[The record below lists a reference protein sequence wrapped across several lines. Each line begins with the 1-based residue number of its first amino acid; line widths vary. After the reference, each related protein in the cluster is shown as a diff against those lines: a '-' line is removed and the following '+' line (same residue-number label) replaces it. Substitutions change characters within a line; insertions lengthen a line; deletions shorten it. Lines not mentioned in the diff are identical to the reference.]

1 MLLRAGY
8 QNRSRASRRKGWISE
23 LLLVS
28 ERWRGVNWIIYAM
41 VAAIG
46 LAAADVCLKLAG
58 GRISTSLGLLIYG
71 SCTFSMGLG
80 WFLWQRFNGVVHH
93 AQSPAVWASFGVGV
107 SFCLVTASLY
117 ATFGAGAPIS
127 LASPFIR
134 LGGLL
139 VASIAGLI
147 FWGEPLT
154 PRYALGMLLACGGVY
169 LIITR

>member
-1 MLLRAGY
+1 M
-8 QNRSRASRRKGWISE
+8 
-23 LLLVS
+23 
-28 ERWRGVNWIIYAM
+28 NWIIYAI

-58 GRISTSLGLLIYG
+58 GRISTGLGLLIYG

-80 WFLWQRFNGVVHH
+80 WFLWERFSGLVHH
-93 AQSPAVWASFGVGV
+93 AQTPAILASVGVGV
-107 SFCLVTASLY
+107 SFCLVTAALY

-139 VASIAGLI
+139 VASIAGLAL
-147 FWGEPLT
+147 WGEPLT
-154 PRYALGMLLACGGVY
+154 LRYTMGMLLACGGVC

>member
-1 MLLRAGY
+1 M
-8 QNRSRASRRKGWISE
+8 
-23 LLLVS
+23 
-28 ERWRGVNWIIYAM
+28 NWIIYAM

-58 GRISTSLGLLIYG
+58 GKISSGLGLLIYG

-80 WFLWQRFNGVVHH
+80 WFLWERFSGVVHH
-93 AQSPAVWASFGVGV
+93 AQAPTLLASVGVGV
-107 SFCLVTASLY
+107 SFCFVTAALY

-127 LASPFIR
+127 LASPLIR

-139 VASIAGLI
+139 VASIAGLVL
-147 FWGEPLT
+147 WGEPLT
-154 PRYALGMLLACGGVY
+154 LRYTIGMLLACGGVS

>member
-1 MLLRAGY
+1 M
-8 QNRSRASRRKGWISE
+8 
-23 LLLVS
+23 
-28 ERWRGVNWIIYAM
+28 NWIVYAM
-41 VAAIG
+41 VAASG
-46 LAAADVCLKLAG
+46 LAAADVCLKLAA
-58 GRISTSLGLLIYG
+58 GRISSSLGLLIYG

-93 AQSPAVWASFGVGV
+93 AQSPAVLASVGVGV
-107 SFCLVTASLY
+107 SFCLVTAALY

-139 VASIAGLI
+139 VASIAGLM

-154 PRYALGMLLACGGVY
+154 LRYAIGMLLACGGVY

>member
-1 MLLRAGY
+1 M
-8 QNRSRASRRKGWISE
+8 
-23 LLLVS
+23 
-28 ERWRGVNWIIYAM
+28 NWIMYA
-41 VAAIG
+41 VIAAVG

-80 WFLWQRFNGVVHH
+80 WFLWQRFSGVAHH
-93 AQSPAVWASFGVGV
+93 AQAPAVLASVGVGV
-107 SFCLVTASLY
+107 SFCLVTAALY
-117 ATFGAGAPIS
+117 ATFAAGAPIS

-139 VASIAGLI
+139 VASIAGVML
-147 FWGEPLT
+147 WGEALT
-154 PRYALGMLLACGGVY
+154 LRYAVGLLLACGGVY